1 MLRQSLGRFK
11 KNSLTAQ
18 RWSLT
23 FVAESK
29 RFRHCRKR
37 IGALRQLLLPKL
49 FDPLGNYSKREAVQT
64 KTKGFVILAHA
75 EIEAYLEG
83 SARDVIHYSEMKW
96 KTDGRAA
103 QPLVLLLACS
113 QKHPEPY
120 FGKKGVLADPLAK
133 FHKHCEKV
141 IADHY
146 KAISDNNGVK
156 EQNVLKMFCP
166 LGLAHSDLSAT
177 LLPLLDSFG
186 SLRGVHAHDP
196 IKSVAQIIDPET
208 EYKAV
213 SNLVQ
218 ELKSLDTWVRT
229 RARKSVL

>member
-1 MLRQSLGRFK
+1 
-11 KNSLTAQ
+11 
-18 RWSLT
+18 
-23 FVAESK
+23 
-29 RFRHCRKR
+29 
-37 IGALRQLLLPKL
+37 LLPQP
-49 FDPLGNYSKREAVQT
+49 FDPLGNYAEREAVQT

-83 SARDVIHYSEMKW
+83 SAKDVIHYSEIKW
-96 KTDGRAA
+96 KTNGRIA
-103 QPLVLLLACS
+103 QPLVLLLAYS
-113 QKHPEPY
+113 QKNPEPS
-120 FGKKGVLADPLAK
+120 FGKKGVLADPLGK

-156 EQNVLKMFCP
+156 EHNVLKMFCP

-196 IKSVAQIIDPET
+196 IKSVAQILDPET

-213 SNLVQ
+213 GNVLQ
-218 ELKSLDTWVRT
+218 ELKSLDAWVKTW
-229 RARKSVL
+229 ARKSVR